1 MEKLTKT
8 NVLWRLIWNKLQR
21 LPVLVGRK
29 IRKGNLLFVMLQ
41 ELDRANKAFDFLSDF
56 SRRFVTLSLFLFEVL
71 MNQWG
76 EWSEVCPAKF
86 CSHRESEWELRQRE
100 GIGTGIRTLER
111 WTGAVFT
118 KIHLRAS
125 CKPTFVT
132 I

>member
-21 LPVLVGRK
+21 LPVLVGGK
-29 IRKGNLLFVMLQ
+29 IRRGNLLFVMLH
-41 ELDRANKAFDFLSDF
+41 ELDRTNKAFDFLSDF
-56 SRRFVTLSLFLFEVL
+56 SRRFVTFSLFLFEVL

-86 CSHRESEWELRQRE
+86 CSHRESESWGRE
-100 GIGTGIRTLER
+100 RGAGTRIRTLEH
-111 WTGAVFT
+111 WTGAIFT
-118 KIHLRAS
+118 KIHLCAL